1 MVVPVLQLKKGYD
14 RIKRATEERAAV
26 RNAQDQERTRRQI
39 SERGRSEKTKQV
51 RLWAYSGPLMVAG
64 FKDFLD
70 LFLIGSSPLV
80 GTVVTI
86 CCFLLIFFLFLIKD
100 DLTVRMKPVFL
111 FQAGGALMFA
121 TGVEGFAFLLNFL
134 PIGLGIVFGIYFRE
148 KQYALSFGIPKKAS
162 V

>member
-1 MVVPVLQLKKGYD
+1 MVVPALQLKKGYD
-14 RIKRATEERAAV
+14 RIKRATEERAAM
-26 RNAQDQERTRRQI
+26 RNAQDQERTRWQV

-121 TGVEGFAFLLNFL
+121 TVKSSLIRNRKKM
-134 PIGLGIVFGIYFRE
+134 RE
-148 KQYALSFGIPKKAS
+148 NNISSPRCRQEEKIRSETDQESP
-162 V
+162 

>member
-1 MVVPVLQLKKGYD
+1 MVVPALQLKKGYD
-14 RIKRATEERAAV
+14 RIKRATEERAEM
-26 RNAQDQERTRRQI
+26 RNAQNQERARRQA
-39 SERGRSEKTKQV
+39 SGKGGSEKTRQV

-86 CCFLLIFFLFLIKD
+86 CFFLLIFFLLLIKD

-111 FQAGGALMFA
+111 FQAGGALIFA

-162 V
+162 A